1 MKGCR
6 LSLNMG
12 AVRLLLE
19 EVAFSYIYNFLRT
32 AETISMSLGRN
43 EVHCT
48 KDPQQ
53 VLLYFKITFIKS
65 L

>member
-6 LSLNMG
+6 LISNVG

-19 EVAFSYIYNFLRT
+19 NVAFSYIFNILRA
-32 AETISMSLGRN
+32 AETISLNLGRN
-43 EVHCT
+43 EVLNN
-48 KDPQQ
+48 DPLQ
-53 VLLYFKITFIKS
+53 VLLYFKIIIIKS